1 MSSLIRSNLA
11 MEQSI
16 ALLSF
21 VIRVGNH
28 FSLDG
33 QPFYVNG
40 WNSYWFM
47 VNAADASTRSRV
59 DDVLAAGASLG
70 LTVCR
75 TWAFNDATWQALQV
89 SPGNYDEN
97 VFQVTGFRPRI
108 LDLCDGLRHS
118 LQSLSMCAL
127 R

>member
-1 MSSLIRSNLA
+1 MSSLNRSNLA

-21 VIRVGNH
+21 VIRVGSH

-47 VNAADASTRSRV
+47 VNAADESTRSRV
-59 DDVLAAGASLG
+59 DDALAAGASLG

-75 TWAFNDATWQALQV
+75 TWAFNDGTWQALQV
-89 SPGNYDEN
+89 SPGNYDEK
-97 VFQVTGFRPRI
+97 VFQVTFRPRI
-108 LDLCDGLRHS
+108 LDLCDGLGHS
-118 LQSLSMCAL
+118 LEALSL
-127 R
+127 RP